1 VRPQQDAYPG
11 LNRGC
16 LRLNWSRSEEAIVT
30 VIGRTARNDY
40 LIPFGLGRDC
50 GSPIPYGRDLFHPT
64 FTGTGHAYVF
74 LGQAH
79 KIRYWASQS
88 NISA

>member
-1 VRPQQDAYPG
+1 VRPQQDAYAG

-50 GSPIPYGRDLFHPT
+50 GSPIPHGRDLFHPT
-64 FTGTGHAYVF
+64 LQEQVTPMCFRVRGMAFVA
-74 LGQAH
+74 LSMRPA
-79 KIRYWASQS
+79 
-88 NISA
+88 